1 MLVATLGLTLPLL
14 WATGARAMLAVFAA
28 RLFGLGIL
36 VFIVFIVV
44 QVVVL
49 FVQFV
54 VAVASSVVFGLIAD
68 QRYNT
73 HPSFSRVLKEA
84 RLSGHRRLPSRSHR
98 HKRHP
103 KTAHADKKER
113 AAGET
118 RTISCLYETHK
129 TLLDDEQILIVG
141 WESAAGEEKEKS
153 VSYIAYERPN

>member
-14 WATGARAMLAVFAA
+14 WATAAGAMLPVFAA
-28 RLFGLGIL
+28 RLFGFGI
-36 VFIVFIVV
+36 IVFIVA
-44 QVVVL
+44 L

-113 AAGET
+113 AASET

-153 VSYIAYERPN
+153 VSYTAYERPN